1 MTGIELTEDGC
12 VLVEIRRGLVLPRL
26 SAVVVIEPP
35 FWPPSGLGAIRRRK
49 RFSPHARI
57 VGWNPDGATLDTLV
71 EAGFTIES
79 IISPERALAILAAER
94 ERTSPAATVWV
105 ALSRRGAALAFVRRG
120 EVLYSRRIDWQ
131 YKAVTRPNQ
140 QQLQRYLFVAHLA
153 PEIQRGVHILGRQLG
168 VQVDGVVMC
177 GALPDLGS
185 LVVPLAQEL
194 ALKVETLDSLEDF
207 DITPAARADR
217 AEDYASALWL
227 ATAVAAL
234 PPVDTPP
241 RIRWFGRAA
250 ATFAVV
256 VGIGL
261 ASTFLWPRTETPT
274 PKTVPPSTPA
284 AAATS
289 GDPAAP
295 SQIVPL
301 IPQSAQPSVAA
312 GDDEG
317 EGDAMPTVTSILIVP
332 DRRLAILNGRV
343 VTEGDRVGRRKVSRI
358 ERDSVTLTEPSGAR
372 IRVAISPWKREQEL

>member
-12 VLVEIRRGLVLPRL
+12 VLVEIRRGLVMPRL

-35 FWPPSGLGAIRRRK
+35 FWPPAGLAAIRRRK
-49 RFSPHARI
+49 RFSPHARM
-57 VGWNPDGATLDTLV
+57 VAWNPDGATLDTLV
-71 EAGFTIES
+71 EAGFTIET

-105 ALSRRGAALAFVRRG
+105 ALSRRGAAVAFVRRG

-207 DITPAARADR
+207 DLTPAARADR
-217 AEDYASALWL
+217 AEDYAPAVWL
-227 ATAVAAL
+227 ATAVTAL
-234 PPVDTPP
+234 PPVTTPP

-261 ASTFLWPRTETPT
+261 AGASLWPRAETPT
-274 PKTVPPSTPA
+274 PTTAPASTPA
-284 AAATS
+284 PAATS
-289 GDPAAP
+289 GDPGAP
-295 SQIVPL
+295 SRIVPL

-312 GDDEG
+312 GDDAAAG
-317 EGDAMPTVTSILIVP
+317 GDAVPTVTSILIVP

-372 IRVAISPWKREQEL
+372 IRVGISPWKHEL